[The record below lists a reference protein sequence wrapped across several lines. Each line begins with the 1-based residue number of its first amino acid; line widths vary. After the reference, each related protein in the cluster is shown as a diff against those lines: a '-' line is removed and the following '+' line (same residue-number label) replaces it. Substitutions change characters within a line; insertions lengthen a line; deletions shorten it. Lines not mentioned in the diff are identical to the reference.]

1 MNEWISFEQGLA
13 AALSILKDEETLILS
28 ARTGHRFVQFVA
40 CQEKGVFSETV
51 SNGYL
56 GPDEKLT
63 DAQVASL
70 LALSWVAPTH
80 APDSLAPV
88 HMPKGSPNFFREYPN
103 PVSTE
108 AIARIAVQTL
118 ADVHQIPDPTALTY
132 KAFDLAGR
140 TIVLPALRIAREA
153 EPPRRR
159 PRKVR
164 SAIQRLRARLLTLA
178 REAMGDLS
186 LAFDKDGDLAVRIGS
201 RPGFIRIREE
211 PTVVRVYTRLAR
223 PENPDQALLALLHRM
238 NARMTLAR
246 LVLADG
252 SIFLAIDLP
261 GAPFQPA
268 HLTQALLGIAAI
280 ADAVARDLT
289 EVIDG
294 ERAALAN

>member
-1 MNEWISFEQGLA
+1 
-13 AALSILKDEETLILS
+13 
-28 ARTGHRFVQFVA
+28 
-40 CQEKGVFSETV
+40 
-51 SNGYL
+51 
-56 GPDEKLT
+56 
-63 DAQVASL
+63 
-70 LALSWVAPTH
+70 
-80 APDSLAPV
+80 
-88 HMPKGSPNFFREYPN
+88 MPKGSPNFFREYPN